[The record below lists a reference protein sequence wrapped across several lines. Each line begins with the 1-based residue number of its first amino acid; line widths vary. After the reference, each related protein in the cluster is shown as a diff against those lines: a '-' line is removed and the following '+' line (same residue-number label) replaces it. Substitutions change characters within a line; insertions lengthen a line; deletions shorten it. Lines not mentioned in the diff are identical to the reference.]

1 MEALKHQLSARRRIS
16 DMARGKSVSIEE
28 NFDKLEEIIE
38 RLESSE
44 LPLEE
49 AFKLYESGVKLT
61 AQCTQQLD
69 KVEKQL
75 IILRNEADSPDLD
88 GDED

>member
-1 MEALKHQLSARRRIS
+1 
-16 DMARGKSVSIEE
+16 MARAKSVSIEE
-28 NFDKLEEIIE
+28 NFDKLEVIIV

-44 LPLEE
+44 LSLEE

-75 IILRNEADSPDLD
+75 ITLRNEADSQASD
-88 GDED
+88 GDEN